1 MSEKITL
8 GHGSGGR
15 QAQKLIR
22 GHFAARFGM
31 SGPMTD
37 SAILSAPSGT
47 LAFTTDSYVIDPLF
61 FPGGNIGKL
70 AVCGTV
76 NDLAV
81 SGSEPKYLSAA
92 FIIEEGF
99 GMEELDAIVTSMAE
113 EAEAAGV
120 RIVTG
125 DTKVV
130 EKGKC
135 DRIFINTAGVGLLSS
150 DLVHVSSASSVKD
163 GDLLIINGS
172 PGDHALTI
180 LAARK
185 GLSFDMP
192 LLSDCASL
200 NHLVRKITEKPEAV
214 HFMRDLTRGG
224 LAAVL
229 NELAAMINEPAA
241 MRRYSITVDEASVPV
256 REQVRGLCEL
266 LGFDP
271 LSLASEGRLLVVA
284 APGEAGAILDRMRR
298 DPVGREASV
307 IGRITTGREGRV
319 ILNGA
324 SGGQRFLDMPSGQLL
339 PRIC

>member
-8 GHGSGGR
+8 SHGSGGR
-15 QAQKLIR
+15 QAQKLIHD
-22 GHFAARFGM
+22 HFAARFGM

-37 SAILSAPSGT
+37 SAILTAPSGT
-47 LAFTTDSYVIDPLF
+47 IAFTTDSYVIDPIF

-81 SGSEPKYLSAA
+81 SGAEPKYLSAA

-99 GMEELDAIVTSMAE
+99 GMEQLDQIVASMAD
-113 EAEAAGV
+113 EAEYAGV

-135 DRIFINTAGVGLLSS
+135 DGIFINTAGVGILGD
-150 DLVHVSSASSVKD
+150 DLVHVSRASMVKE
-163 GDLLIINGS
+163 GDVLIINGP
-172 PGDHALTI
+172 PGDHAVTI
-180 LAARK
+180 LAARR
-185 GLSFDMP
+185 GLSFDLP

-200 NHLVRKITEKPEAV
+200 NHLVRKIAGKPEAI

-229 NELAAMINEPAA
+229 NELASMLNEPAA
-241 MRRYSITVDEASVPV
+241 MRRCSITVDEAFVPV
-256 REQVRGLCEL
+256 QEPVRGLCEI

-271 LSLASEGRLLVVA
+271 LSLASEGRLLVVT
-284 APGEAGAILDRMRR
+284 APGEAGAILERMHG
-298 DPVGREASV
+298 DPLGRGAAV
-307 IGRITTGREGRV
+307 IGRITSGHEGRV

-324 SGGQRFLDMPSGQLL
+324 SGGQRFLDMPSGHML

>member
-1 MSEKITL
+1 MGDKITL
-8 GHGSGGR
+8 SHGGGGR
-15 QAQKLIR
+15 QAHKLITE
-22 GHFAARFGM
+22 HFAARFGM
-31 SGPMTD
+31 TGPMTD
-37 SAILSAPSGT
+37 SAIIEAPAGMI
-47 LAFTTDSYVIDPLF
+47 AFTTDSYVVDPPF
-61 FPGGNIGKL
+61 FPGGNIGRL

-81 SGSEPKYLSAA
+81 SGAEPMYLSAG

-99 GMEELDAIVTSMAE
+99 GMEEIDEIVASMAD

-135 DRIFINTAGVGLLSS
+135 DRIFINTAGVGLLKHGLAHISS
-150 DLVHVSSASSVKD
+150 GSSVQE
-163 GDLLIINGS
+163 GDVLIISGP
-172 PGDHALTI
+172 PGDHAVTI
-180 LAARK
+180 LAVRR
-185 GLSFDMP
+185 GLSFDGP

-200 NHLVRKITEKPEAV
+200 NHLVRKVVSKPEAV

-229 NELAAMINEPAA
+229 NELAAMRGCSMA
-241 MRRYSITVDEASVPV
+241 VDEALVPV
-256 REQVRGLCEL
+256 REPVRGLCEI

-271 LSLASEGRLLVVA
+271 LGLACEGRLLAVVSA
-284 APGEAGAILDRMRR
+284 GEAEAITKRMQTDRNGHGAAI
-298 DPVGREASV
+298 
-307 IGRITTGREGRV
+307 IGRITSDSGGRV
-319 ILNGA
+319 ILNNPA
-324 SGGQRFLDMPSGQLL
+324 GGQRFIDMPSGELL